1 MSPDE
6 AMTQYAQGDDQAFS
20 RVYDAVAPRLEAYLR
35 RHVRNPVQVED
46 IVQHTFLQMHDKR
59 GTFREGAQV
68 LPWAFTI
75 ARHFMIDVKKKS
87 SREFASDAHADCSEL
102 NAFLV
107 QAVGDGEQMLEA
119 ARLEARLGAAFDACT
134 EHQRNAFELT
144 CLDGLSQAEA
154 AQILNTTVMGIK
166 QCTHKVYEKLR
177 GAVADLAP
185 TRASRVVA
193 HSSPRPRA
201 SRV

>member
-6 AMTQYAQGDDQAFS
+6 AMTQYAQGNDQAFS

-35 RHVRNPVQVED
+35 RHVRNPVLVED

-87 SREFASDAHADCSEL
+87 SREFASDAHDDCSPFS
-102 NAFLV
+102 AFLV
-107 QAVGDGEQMLEA
+107 QAVADGEQMLEA
-119 ARLEARLGAAFDACT
+119 ARLEARLAAAFDACT

-177 GAVADLAP
+177 AATAEVAPAGPRRVMAP
-185 TRASRVVA
+185 SSPRSRASRV
-193 HSSPRPRA
+193 
-201 SRV
+201 